1 MKIEYTARGFALGEF
16 ADRNGEK
23 CSIQN
28 SSLAI
33 EAAIWLGTDEAN
45 PQVLIP
51 GKGWTHVEFPEH
63 TLFNT
68 RMHLTQK
75 QVAEDLLPALHRFV
89 RTGSIDL
96 SEEENGYYELV
107 GKKVKKDS
115 GKPFQS
121 KNKINTV
128 KSIVFHPQRF
138 VLAFSFEEDNSL
150 VECGK
155 CSLATIEDAIGEAIP
170 LATREISNTIKDIEE

>member
-1 MKIEYTARGFALGEF
+1 MEIEHTARGFALGEF
-16 ADRNGEK
+16 KDRNGEK
-23 CSIQN
+23 CSIQD
-28 SSLAI
+28 SSLAT

-45 PQVLIP
+45 PLLFTPNI
-51 GKGWTHVEFPEH
+51 GWKPVEFPPE

-75 QVAEDLLPALHRFV
+75 QVAEILLPALHRFV
-89 RTGSIDL
+89 KTGSINL
-96 SEEENGYYELV
+96 SEEEEGYYELI
-107 GKKVKKDS
+107 GKKVVKDS

-128 KSIVFHPQRF
+128 KSVVFHPQRF

-150 VECGK
+150 VECRK
-155 CSLATIEDAIGEAIP
+155 CSLATIEDAIGECLPAESH
-170 LATREISNTIKDIEE
+170 EIENTIIDIEE